1 MAPLLFMNDRV
12 RYLDVPSRW
21 LMVVD
26 EAMLPLVGHQLMNV
40 RTQ

>member
-1 MAPLLFMNDRV
+1 MAPFLFMNDRV

-21 LMVVD
+21 LMVAD
-26 EAMLPLVGHQLMNV
+26 EVASPLVGHQLMNV